1 MIGNKKMAEAFL
13 GLIIGTVFLV
23 LSFIIRGDDP
33 SNPSDLLAI
42 FGSILFCSGLFVLI
56 LELL

>member
-1 MIGNKKMAEAFL
+1 MAEAFL

-33 SNPSDLLAI
+33 NDPSNPSDMIAI
-42 FGSILFCSGLFVLI
+42 FGSIFFCSGLFILI
-56 LELL
+56 LDLL